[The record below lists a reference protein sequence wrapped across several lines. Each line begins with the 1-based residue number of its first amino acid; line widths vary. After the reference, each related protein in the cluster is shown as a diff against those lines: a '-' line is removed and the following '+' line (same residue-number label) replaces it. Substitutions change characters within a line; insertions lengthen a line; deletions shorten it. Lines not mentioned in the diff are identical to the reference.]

1 MNLLEVKNIS
11 KTYGSGEAAVEALK
25 NVSFSVEK
33 GEFVAIVGE
42 SGSGKS
48 TLLNMIGALDV
59 PTSGKVIIDGKDIM
73 AMKDNDISNEK
84 IAMILGISLE
94 EIEDILVTQK
104 LILK

>member
-1 MNLLEVKNIS
+1 
-11 KTYGSGEAAVEALK
+11 
-25 NVSFSVEK
+25 
-33 GEFVAIVGE
+33 
-42 SGSGKS
+42 
-48 TLLNMIGALDV
+48 
-59 PTSGKVIIDGKDIM
+59 M

>member
-1 MNLLEVKNIS
+1 MGFNE
-11 KTYGSGEAAVEALK
+11 
-25 NVSFSVEK
+25 
-33 GEFVAIVGE
+33 
-42 SGSGKS
+42 GKMHGY
-48 TLLNMIGALDV
+48 NDGRMQERR
-59 PTSGKVIIDGKDIM
+59 KVIM

>member
-1 MNLLEVKNIS
+1 MKNEKEIKELEKEYQAGYCNGEYVGKRLGYNLGFNE
-11 KTYGSGEAAVEALK
+11 
-25 NVSFSVEK
+25 
-33 GEFVAIVGE
+33 
-42 SGSGKS
+42 GKMHGY
-48 TLLNMIGALDV
+48 NDGRMQERR
-59 PTSGKVIIDGKDIM
+59 KVIM

>member
-1 MNLLEVKNIS
+1 MQERR
-11 KTYGSGEAAVEALK
+11 
-25 NVSFSVEK
+25 
-33 GEFVAIVGE
+33 
-42 SGSGKS
+42 
-48 TLLNMIGALDV
+48 
-59 PTSGKVIIDGKDIM
+59 KVIM

>member
-1 MNLLEVKNIS
+1 MKLMGGLRKKKHRDEELEKEYQAGYCN
-11 KTYGSGEAAVEALK
+11 GEY
-25 NVSFSVEK
+25 
-33 GEFVAIVGE
+33 VGE
-42 SGSGKS
+42 RLGYNLGFNEGKMHGY
-48 TLLNMIGALDV
+48 NDGRMQERR
-59 PTSGKVIIDGKDIM
+59 KVIM